1 MNRILA
7 TISIA
12 IIVNSATSVSA
23 ENWPQFRGVNGSGI
37 SSSKNLPSE
46 IGPKSD
52 SLLWKKAVGRGHSS
66 PVIYDGRLYVTAKE
80 DKALVTIAFD
90 ANSGDELWRAEAP
103 YEKLESTHRI
113 GSYATPSVV
122 TNGEFVVSFFGS
134 SGIYCY
140 NAAGKELWRLKTER
154 FNNQFGA
161 TGSPVLF
168 EENLIFIQDHDT
180 GSYLVNYNV
189 RTGDVIWKTD
199 RGNFRRSYCS
209 PVVWNTKTGP
219 QIVTCGSAQV
229 VAYSMETGQAIWNML
244 GISRVVSAT
253 PVVGDDGLLYVVNS
267 GGGTTRQ
274 PTFDELLPKADKNGN
289 GVFEKN
295 ELPKS
300 PIAGFFVQ
308 FDRNV
313 DGVLDRQEYT
323 SIRDIFAA
331 SKACAIA
338 IRPGGTGDIS
348 KSHVKWTQLR
358 QIPRNPSPVLVTG
371 TMFLAKDGGIVT
383 SLNTSNGEII
393 KAGRVSGRG
402 NYYASPTYGDGKIY
416 IASERGQVS
425 VISADGEWSELS
437 STEFGED
444 IYASPA
450 ICDGRVYLRTVGHLY
465 CFAKKSRSS
474 R

>member
-1 MNRILA
+1 MKHVYSLVCFA
-7 TISIA
+7 TMIG
-12 IIVNSATSVSA
+12 TLSA
-23 ENWPQFRGVNGSGI
+23 ENWPQFRGVHGSGI
-37 SSSKNLPSE
+37 SSSKNLPSD
-46 IGPKSD
+46 ISPDSKS
-52 SLLWKKAVGRGHSS
+52 LIWKKPIGRGHSS
-66 PVIYDGRLYVTAKE
+66 PVIFNGRLYVTAKE
-80 DKALVTIAFD
+80 DKKLVTIGFD
-90 ANSGDELWRAEAP
+90 AKSGDELWRAEAP

-113 GSYATPSVV
+113 GSHATPSVV
-122 TNGEFVVSFFGS
+122 TDGEFVVSFFGS

-140 NAAGKELWRLKTER
+140 NSDGKELWRLKTEP

-180 GSYLVNYNV
+180 GSYLANYNV
-189 RTGDVIWKTD
+189 RTGELIWKTD
-199 RGNFRRSYCS
+199 RANFRRSYCS
-209 PVVWNTKTGP
+209 PAIWQTKSGP

-229 VAYSMETGQAIWNML
+229 VAYSVDTGAPIWKML

-253 PVVGDDGLLYVVNS
+253 PVVGDDGQLYVVNS

-274 PTFDELLPKADKNGN
+274 PTFDEVLPKSDKNKN
-289 GVFEKN
+289 GVLEKS

-300 PIAGFFVQ
+300 PIAGFFDQ

-313 DGVLDRQEYT
+313 DGVLDREEYT

-338 IRPGGTGDIS
+338 IRPGGTGDIT

-358 QIPRNPSPVLVTG
+358 QIPRNPSPVFVSRALFLV
-371 TMFLAKDGGIVT
+371 KDGGIVS
-383 SLNTSNGEII
+383 SLDTSNGEII

-402 NYYASPTYGDGKIY
+402 KYYASPVYGDGKIY
-416 IASERGQVS
+416 VASERGRVS
-425 VISADGEWSELS
+425 VLSADADWSELAS
-437 STEFGED
+437 AEFRED

-450 ICDGRVYLRTVGHLY
+450 ICDGWVFVRTVGHLY
-465 CFAKKSRSS
+465 CFGNK
-474 R
+474 